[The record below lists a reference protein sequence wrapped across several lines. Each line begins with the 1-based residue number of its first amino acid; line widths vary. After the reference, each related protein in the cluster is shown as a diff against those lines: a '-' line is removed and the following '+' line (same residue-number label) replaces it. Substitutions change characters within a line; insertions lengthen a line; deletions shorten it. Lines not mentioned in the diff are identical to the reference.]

1 MKTKIELQQAIN
13 NRLRQGLD
21 VSNLLTELQNY
32 PKTKTTVIKVIHS
45 ELDKE
50 AMRLF
55 NSDKQ
60 FKITE

>member
-21 VSNLLTELQNY
+21 VSDLLTELQNY
-32 PKTKTTVIKVIHS
+32 PKSKTTVTTLIHS

-50 AMRLF
+50 AIKLF